1 MAASL
6 IEDDYC
12 HRLLGL
18 MNTPKENA
26 FIGNFA
32 EAERVDIQGTATSQF
47 LADLLITNQPELT
60 VIQLGD
66 NVSNE
71 AQMKSF
77 QDNLYA
83 IACLAKA
90 NSQQVLILST
100 WWESAAKDRGIRRIA
115 EMTQSEYVYIGDLFP
130 SEKNTDRKQP
140 KYAHAG
146 VDNHPR
152 EWGMHAIANR
162 IHQHVT
168 VHQN

>member
-1 MAASL
+1 
-6 IEDDYC
+6 
-12 HRLLGL
+12 
-18 MNTPKENA
+18 MNIPKENA

-32 EAERVDIQGTATSQF
+32 EAERVDIQGSATTQF
-47 LADLLITNQPELT
+47 LADLLITKKPELT

-66 NVSNE
+66 NVSDE
-71 AQMKSF
+71 AQIKSF

-100 WWESAAKDRGIRRIA
+100 WWESAAKDRVIQNVA
-115 EMTQSEYVYIGDLFP
+115 ELTQSEYVYIGDLFTSP
-130 SEKNTDRKQP
+130 KNTDRKHT

-152 EWGMHAIANR
+152 EWGMHSIANR
-162 IHQHVT
+162 IHQHLLM
-168 VHQN
+168 HQL